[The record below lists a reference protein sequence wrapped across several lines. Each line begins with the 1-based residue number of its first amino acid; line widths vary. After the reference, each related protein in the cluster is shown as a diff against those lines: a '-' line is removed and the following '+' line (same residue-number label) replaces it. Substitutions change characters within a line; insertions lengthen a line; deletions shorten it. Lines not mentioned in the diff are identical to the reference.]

1 MAEVKR
7 GAWSPEEDTKL
18 ISYIRNHGIWNWTQM
33 PKFAGT
39 LIIPWGSL
47 VVVHEPL
54 INVIVNW
61 LIICNGCR
69 EEVEIIIKMY
79 ESMGNRWSAMAA
91 QLPGRSDNEIKNFFH
106 THLKKH
112 LRRQE
117 PKHAATDHHRIS
129 KADNTTSD
137 DAKINIIADDCK
149 LLGSSSSSVV
159 ILESS
164 RSCSSSRVVENN
176 DGSSGGN
183 NGTAVVA
190 PPFSSDTDDDVNGF
204 WYDVLMEAEYLN
216 F

>member
-7 GAWSPEEDTKL
+7 GAWSPEEDRKL

-33 PKFAGT
+33 PKFAGLSRT
-39 LIIPWGSL
+39 GKSCRLRW
-47 VVVHEPL
+47 
-54 INVIVNW
+54 VNY
-61 LIICNGCR
+61 LRPDVKRGPFSR

-112 LRRQE
+112 LRRQ
-117 PKHAATDHHRIS
+117 PKHAAAAADRRS
-129 KADNTTSD
+129 KDDNTTSD
-137 DAKINIIADDCK
+137 DAKIIIADHCN
-149 LLGSSSSSVV
+149 SSSVV

-164 RSCSSSRVVENN
+164 RSCSSRVENN
-176 DGSSGGN
+176 DAPSGGN
-183 NGTAVVA
+183 NGTAPA
-190 PPFSSDTDDDVNGF
+190 FSSDTHDDDVNAF

>member
-33 PKFAGT
+33 PKFAGLART
-39 LIIPWGSL
+39 GKSCRLRW
-47 VVVHEPL
+47 
-54 INVIVNW
+54 VNY
-61 LIICNGCR
+61 LRPGVKRGPFSR

-149 LLGSSSSSVV
+149 LLGSSSSVV

-183 NGTAVVA
+183 NGTTAVA